1 MKEQAKEQCLYYL
14 EIFTRTF
21 YTKAKKE
28 KRRKKNIKQNNKRK
42 FKCSHFKT
50 IDLQYSLFPLPST
63 K

>member
-28 KRRKKNIKQNNKRK
+28 KRRKKISNKTTNVIQV
-42 FKCSHFKT
+42 FAFQ
-50 IDLQYSLFPLPST
+50 DN
-63 K
+63 